1 MVRRR
6 ASDASSEAAIGR
18 HTLRGTGFRTISR
31 MAAVS
36 RLSVW
41 PGSNAKTTGL
51 YDPRSDNIT
60 VGEAERIGISL
71 QMQTIRR

>member
-1 MVRRR
+1 
-6 ASDASSEAAIGR
+6 
-18 HTLRGTGFRTISR
+18 